1 MEVIYKKQAVVINK
15 GTTMQLF
22 RRTTKKKV
30 IPTARNKV
38 VLMTVSVGIL
48 CLALLIPT
56 VIYFVTSHNA
66 GANAEQVY
74 NNNGISDDK
83 NPGMANY
90 DSVGFSYSAQA
101 LMAKGIIPGAK
112 ITFRGSNFIWPNTQ
126 PGQNNNY
133 GADGQPLGISLAKGS
148 KTLGFLGSSTFG
160 PVQGTVTITYTDGT
174 KQTSPFHFDD
184 WTLNGGR
191 TPSQGNFVVAAMN
204 YRNGS
209 HGRQNIKTYL
219 FYTSVNVQA
228 NKTVASVM
236 LPNKVNRGQMHIFAM
251 SAMMGTTTTPAST
264 AVMQPTP
271 VMTQVAQPTQVVN
284 GGGTANAG
292 NKIAWSAFDGG
303 GQRSGVNTAE
313 TTITTANVGQ
323 LKQLWQQTLP
333 ATVDGAPVELPNVMT
348 AAGTKD
354 LVFVTTKAGSLL
366 AIDGATGN
374 QLWRKDTTGPNFT
387 TSSPAIDP
395 SGKFVYGYGLD
406 GKVHKY
412 AVSNG
417 DETLN
422 GTWPVLITNMPN
434 VEKGSSPL
442 NIVNGMLYMPIAG
455 YPGDGGHYEGHV
467 VGVNLATGVQTDFN
481 ALCSNIQHVL
491 GPNDCAD
498 VQSAI
503 WARGAAEV
511 DPLTGNVIVATGNGA
526 FRADGKSYGDSVV
539 VLSADLTKVLDSY
552 TPANFAQLQAT
563 DQDLGSAVPAI
574 LPKQANSSTPYMMV
588 QAGKDNNLRLL
599 NRQNLSGQGGP
610 NHTGGELQT
619 IPLPQK
625 GDVDTHP
632 AVWTDGNGTTWV
644 FVVNFNGQSAFK
656 VVTDNQGHTT
666 LQLAYQNANAGSSP
680 FIANSILYVQ
690 GNGVIWA
697 TNPTTGAVLWSSS
710 QPSAGGS
717 IGGLH
722 WQSPIIVNGTIFAVD
737 NNGKMYAYGL
747 K

>member
-1 MEVIYKKQAVVINK
+1 
-15 GTTMQLF
+15 MQLLKQKA
-22 RRTTKKKV
+22 RRKKILMTRK
-30 IPTARNKV
+30 KV
-38 VLMTVSVGIL
+38 VLTTVSIGIL
-48 CLALLIPT
+48 CLALLIPA
-56 VIYFVTSHNA
+56 VIFFVTSRDT

-90 DSVGFSYSAQA
+90 DNAGFSYSAQA
-101 LMAKGIIPGAK
+101 LSAKGIIPGAK
-112 ITFRGSNFIWPNTQ
+112 INFRGSSFIWPNVQ

-133 GADGQPLGISLAKGS
+133 GADGQPLSVSLAKGN

-174 KQTSPFHFDD
+174 KQTSPLHFDD
-184 WTLNGGR
+184 WTLNGGGR
-191 TPSQGNFVVAAMN
+191 RLSQGDFVVAVMN
-204 YRNGS
+204 YRNN

-236 LPNKVNRGQMHIFAM
+236 LPNKSNRGQIHVFAM
-251 SAMMGTTTTPAST
+251 NAMMGAKTTPAST
-264 AVMQPTP
+264 AIMQPTTAI
-271 VMTQVAQPTQVVN
+271 TQVAQPTVQSTQTSVGNN
-284 GGGTANAG
+284 GSANTG
-292 NKIAWSAFDGG
+292 NKIAWNAFDGG
-303 GQRSGVNTAE
+303 GQRSGVNTNE
-313 TTITTANVGQ
+313 TTITKANVGQ

-366 AIDGATGN
+366 AIDAATGN
-374 QLWRKDTTGPNFT
+374 QIWRKDTTGPNFT

-395 SGKFVYGYGLD
+395 SGQFVYGYGLD

-417 DETLN
+417 DETVN

-467 VGVNLATGVQTDFN
+467 VGVNLTTGAQTDFN

-526 FRADGKSYGDSVV
+526 YRADGKSYGDSVI
-539 VLSADLTKVLDSY
+539 VLSADLTKVIDSY
-552 TPANFAQLQAT
+552 TPVNFAELQAT

-588 QAGKDNNLRLL
+588 QAGKDNTLRLL

-610 NHTGGELQT
+610 NHTGGELQA

-625 GDVDTHP
+625 GDVDTQP

-666 LQLAYQNANAGSSP
+666 LQMAYQNANAGSSP
-680 FIANSILYVQ
+680 FIANNILYVQ
-690 GNGVIWA
+690 GNNVIWA
-697 TNPTTGAVLWSSS
+697 TDPTTGTVLWSSG
-710 QPSAGGS
+710 QQSAGGS

-722 WQSPIIVNGTIFAVD
+722 WQSPIVVNGTIFAAD
-737 NNGKMYAYGL
+737 NNGKLYAYGL